1 MKAAAARAGEA
12 VVLTADEF
20 AGLLGALKSDGYQLI
35 GPTVRDEAIVYG
47 EIDGVGQMPVGLTEV
62 QEAGTYRLRRRND
75 QALFGYAVGP
85 DSWKRLLHLP
95 TLRLWSARRDE
106 NRQLVVNEERDDPPK
121 MAFIGVRSCEIHAIA
136 IQDKVLMGGAYV
148 DPHYA
153 ARRRNIFIVA
163 VNCTVAGGTC
173 FCVSM
178 RTGPRV
184 SEGFDL
190 ALTELISGDRHE
202 FLIEVGSDAGADLVS
217 KVNHQAADDVHR
229 DAAAAA
235 IQRTEEQ
242 MGRSLDTTAIKEL
255 LYANQE
261 HPRWAEVASRC
272 LGCGNCTAVCPT
284 CFCTT
289 IEDRVDLAGQ
299 NAEHIRRWDSC
310 FTLDF
315 SYLHGGSVRTSLK
328 SRYRQWM
335 THKLASWI
343 DQFGTSGCVGCGRCV
358 TWCPVGIDL
367 TEEAAAIRGSQ
378 ARLAREPADELE

>member
-1 MKAAAARAGEA
+1 MKDPAARAGEA

-47 EIDGVGQMPVGLTEV
+47 EIDGVGQMPAGLTEV
-62 QEAGTYRLRRRND
+62 QEAGTYRIRRRSD

-106 NRQLVVNEERDDPPK
+106 NRQLVVNEERDEPAK

-153 ARRRNIFIVA
+153 ARRKNTFIVA
-163 VNCTVAGGTC
+163 VNCIVAGGTC

-184 SEGFDL
+184 SDGYDL
-190 ALTELISGDRHE
+190 ALTELISGDRHD
-202 FLIEVGSDAGADLVS
+202 FLIEVGSQAGADAIS
-217 KVNHQAADDVHR
+217 KVHPEPADDAHHR
-229 DAAAAA
+229 AAAEAM
-235 IQRTEEQ
+235 QQTENQ

-255 LYANQE
+255 LYTNQQ
-261 HPRWAEVASRC
+261 HPRWDEVASRC

-289 IEDRVDLAGQ
+289 IEDRVDLAGD

-343 DQFGTSGCVGCGRCV
+343 DQFGTSGCVGCGRCI
-358 TWCPVGIDL
+358 TWCPVGIDI
-367 TEEAAAIRGSQ
+367 TEEVAAIRGTDRRTAPGQ
-378 ARLAREPADELE
+378 ADELE